1 MTPTLSP
8 APPPAGTVTI
18 PAPADPSALEIPKPA
33 RAGRGEARGRFEGR
47 DARSWPSAEAADKPR
62 GSVVVL
68 PGRGETADLFE
79 PLAFRLALDGY
90 KVTYLGPGED
100 STLALGECRVPGR
113 LFALVGSDTGAL
125 RALTAAGSPALR
137 AAALVLLGL
146 PLLYRPV
153 GGEVPS
159 EPPPRA
165 LPDLPI
171 LLVHGSDDEVSPLPV
186 VRMTTRTA
194 PRSHLVTVPAGHQ
207 VLAEPSWR
215 ATAAHTIAFLEALA
229 TADALA

>member
-1 MTPTLSP
+1 
-8 APPPAGTVTI
+8 
-18 PAPADPSALEIPKPA
+18 
-33 RAGRGEARGRFEGR
+33 
-47 DARSWPSAEAADKPR
+47 
-62 GSVVVL
+62 VL

-90 KVTYLGPGED
+90 EVTYLGPGED

-113 LFALVGSDTGAL
+113 PFALVGSDAGAL
-125 RALTAAGSPALR
+125 RALHAAGSPALR
-137 AAALVLLGL
+137 ADALVLLGL

-153 GGEVPS
+153 AGEGLS

-171 LLVHGSDDEVSPLPV
+171 LLVHGAADDVSPLPV

-194 PRSHLVTVPAGHQ
+194 PRAQLVTVPGGHQ
-207 VLAEPSWR
+207 VLGGESWR
-215 ATAAHTIAFLEALA
+215 AAAAHTIAFLEETTLGG
-229 TADALA
+229 

>member
-1 MTPTLSP
+1 MTPTLIP
-8 APPPAGTVTI
+8 AVPAARSAQEPAFA
-18 PAPADPSALEIPKPA
+18 PAPAGQAEPRDRHA
-33 RAGRGEARGRFEGR
+33 RLWR
-47 DARSWPSAEAADKPR
+47 SAEPTGQPR

-68 PGRGETADLFE
+68 PGRGESAEMFE
-79 PLAFRLALDGY
+79 PLAFRLSLDGY
-90 KVTYLGPGED
+90 EVTYLGPGED

-113 LFALVGSDTGAL
+113 PFALVGSDTGAL

-137 AAALVLLGL
+137 ADALVLLGL

-153 GGEVPS
+153 AGEVPT

-171 LLVHGSDDEVSPLPV
+171 LLVHGVDDEISPLPV

-194 PRSHLVTVPAGHQ
+194 PRAQLVTVPGGHQ
-207 VLAEPSWR
+207 VLSDPSWR
-215 ATAAHTIAFLEALA
+215 AAAAHTIAFLEDVANSA
-229 TADALA
+229 TV